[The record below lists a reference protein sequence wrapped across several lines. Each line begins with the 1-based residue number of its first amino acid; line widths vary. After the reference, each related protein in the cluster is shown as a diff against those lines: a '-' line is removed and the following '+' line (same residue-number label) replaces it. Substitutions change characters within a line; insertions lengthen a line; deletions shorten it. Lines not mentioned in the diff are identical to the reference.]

1 LTFSFIFKIRLS
13 DSKYFMVLTNHRSSV
28 TLKKE
33 TQSKQCLVLLHVLS
47 DIIIN
52 TIYTKN

>member
-1 LTFSFIFKIRLS
+1 LS

-47 DIIIN
+47 DIILN